1 MKNRKMAAT
10 AALALICAVSVVSC
24 GKDKTSDAS
33 VTINVGTTASGATT
47 TAAVE
52 TSAPAVTTEAAVTP
66 KAVTTAEALTT
77 EAVTVTVTEEMTLPE
92 IPTETE
98 AASSSPAMPE
108 EFVFDTAYLRQPVSL
123 VTAIL
128 GDSYSYGTA
137 SACIPV
143 GDEGDKIHVYTYKG
157 IKLTCYSQGGVHY
170 ICEAELTG
178 KNVSTAD
185 GIKAGMTKD
194 EVTAIYGTPTESYGS
209 DLCYTVG
216 SNDIYFT
223 MDGDIVSSIDITA
236 NYDL

>member
-52 TSAPAVTTEAAVTP
+52 TSAPAVTTEAAVTT
-66 KAVTTAEALTT
+66 KAVTTAEVLTT
-77 EAVTVTVTEEMTLPE
+77 EAVTVTEEMTLPE

>member
-1 MKNRKMAAT
+1 MKNRKMAAA

-33 VTINVGTTASGATT
+33 VTLNVGTPASGATT

-52 TSAPAVTTEAAVTP
+52 TSAPAVTTEAAVTT
-66 KAVTTAEALTT
+66 KAVTTAEVLTT
-77 EAVTVTVTEEMTLPE
+77 EAVTVTEEMTLPE